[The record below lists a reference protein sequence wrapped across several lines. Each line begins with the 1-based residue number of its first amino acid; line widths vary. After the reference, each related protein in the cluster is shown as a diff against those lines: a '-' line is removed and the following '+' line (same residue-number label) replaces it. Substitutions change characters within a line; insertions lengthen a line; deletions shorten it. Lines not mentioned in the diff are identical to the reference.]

1 MSYFDSLVKLAN
13 GKPAIDPNLPSTKP
27 GFVDPTMAQ
36 VMRDDMVGND
46 WRYTGA
52 AEDRIRELDAEI
64 AKYKQELAS
73 YDTESEMGKYKFVWE
88 GDPSTYTTVQQNKRN
103 ADETRKIREASE
115 AATKASNAQTA
126 WKQLA
131 LNTED
136 EKYKL
141 ASAQNRVN
149 EALATGNRSA
159 YIEAMTDVKRSE
171 AALTRFQRE
180 QDEYRKKF
188 AGMLGVALEDDTKA
202 QDVAYSTEG
211 DENVKGI
218 DSYEKLKS
226 DLSTGKD
233 VVLRTRSNEKI
244 PQKKKD
250 KTIDDAKKK
259 IPEYRKTASGL
270 KFLNPQTKADL
281 DKMLAEY
288 EDAISKYK
296 KGQGTVRDKAFYQN
310 YLESNPTLTANQ
322 LTQKFSLKEL
332 EDMRDKYGLSHANL
346 GNAIRIAG
354 GPKK

>member
-13 GKPAIDPNLPSTKP
+13 GKPAVNPNLPSTKP
-27 GFVDPTMAQ
+27 GFVDPTMAR

-52 AEDRIRELDAEI
+52 AEDRIRELDEEI

-73 YDTESEMGKYKFVWE
+73 YDTESEMGKYKFVWD

-103 ADETRKIREASE
+103 AEETRKIREASE

-126 WKQLA
+126 WKQIV
-131 LNTED
+131 LNMED

-141 ASAQNRVN
+141 ASAQNRAN
-149 EALATGNRSA
+149 EARATGNRSA
-159 YIEAMTDVKRSE
+159 YIEAMNDVKRSE

-180 QDEYRKKF
+180 QAEYRKKF
-188 AGMLGVALEDDTKA
+188 ADMLGVSLEDDTKA
-202 QDVAYSTEG
+202 QDVAYDVNG

-233 VVLRTRSNEKI
+233 NLRSRPKNMSGKEKSKI
-244 PQKKKD
+244 IKD
-250 KTIDDAKKK
+250 ANNNLANF
-259 IPEYRKTASGL
+259 RQTAFGL
-270 KFLNPQTKADL
+270 TFLNPQTKSEL
-281 DKMLAEY
+281 DKMITEY
-288 EDAISKYK
+288 EDAITKFK

-310 YLESNPTLTANQ
+310 YLESNPTATATKLAN
-322 LTQKFSLKEL
+322 KFSLKEL
-332 EDMRDKYGLSHANL
+332 KDMRDKYGLSHANL
-346 GNAIRIAG
+346 DNAIRISG
-354 GPKK
+354 GGKK

>member
-1 MSYFDSLVKLAN
+1 MSYFDTLVKQAN
-13 GKPAIDPNLPSTKP
+13 GKPTAPQND
-27 GFVDPTMAQ
+27 GFVDPAMAR
-36 VMRDDMVGND
+36 VMRDDMVRRD
-46 WRYTGA
+46 YQFT
-52 AEDRIRELDAEI
+52 DDAEARLREIDEKI

-141 ASAQNRVN
+141 ASAQNRAN

-159 YIEAMTDVKRSE
+159 YIEAMNDVKRSE

-180 QDEYRKKF
+180 QAEYRKKF
-188 AGMLGVALEDDTKA
+188 ADMLGVALEDDTKA
-202 QDVAYSTEG
+202 QDVAYNAEG
-211 DENVKGI
+211 DDNVKGI
-218 DSYEKLKS
+218 DAYEVLKTELDKGKKNLLRIRPKKMS
-226 DLSTGKD
+226 D
-233 VVLRTRSNEKI
+233 
-244 PQKKKD
+244 PQKQN
-250 KTIDDAKKK
+250 IINEAKNNLAKHK
-259 IPEYRKTASGL
+259 KTAEGL
-270 KFLNPQTKADL
+270 KFLNPQTKAEL
-281 DKMLAEY
+281 ETMITEY
-288 EDAISKYK
+288 EDAIPKFK

-322 LTQKFSLKEL
+322 LTLKFSLKEL

-346 GNAIRIAG
+346 DKAIRIAG

>member
-52 AEDRIRELDAEI
+52 AENRIRELDEEI

-103 ADETRKIREASE
+103 SEETRKIREASE

-159 YIEAMTDVKRSE
+159 YIDAMTDVKRSE

-180 QDEYRKKF
+180 QAEYRKKF
-188 AGMLGVALEDDTKA
+188 ADMLGVALEDDSKA

-226 DLSTGKD
+226 ALSTGKD
-233 VVLRTRSNEKI
+233 NLRSRPKNMSGKEKSKI
-244 PQKKKD
+244 IKD
-250 KTIDDAKKK
+250 ANNNLANF
-259 IPEYRKTASGL
+259 RQTASGL
-270 KFLNPQTKADL
+270 TFLNPQTKSEL
-281 DKMLAEY
+281 DKMITEY
-288 EDAISKYK
+288 EDAIPKFS
-296 KGQGTVRDKAFYQN
+296 KGQGTVMTQEAFGKKTYAQLVAMGLKQLRQYQAQGFTN
-310 YLESNPTLTANQ
+310 PKLEQALANA
-322 LTQKFSLKEL
+322 K
-332 EDMRDKYGLSHANL
+332 
-346 GNAIRIAG
+346 
-354 GPKK
+354 

>member
-13 GKPAIDPNLPSTKP
+13 GKPAIDPNLPSIKP

-36 VMRDDMVGND
+36 VMRDSMVGNE

-103 ADETRKIREASE
+103 AEETRKIREASE
-115 AATKASNAQTA
+115 AATKASNVQTA

-131 LNTED
+131 LNTEE

-188 AGMLGVALEDDTKA
+188 AGMLGVALEDDSKA

-233 VVLRTRSNEKI
+233 NLRSRPKNMSGKEKS
-244 PQKKKD
+244 
-250 KTIDDAKKK
+250 K
-259 IPEYRKTASGL
+259 IIKEANNNLANFRQTASGL
-270 KFLNPQTKADL
+270 TFLNPQTRSEL
-281 DKMLAEY
+281 DKMITEY
-288 EDAISKYK
+288 EDAIPKFK

-310 YLESNPTLTANQ
+310 YLESNPTATATQ
-322 LTQKFSLKEL
+322 LSSKFSLKEL
-332 EDMRDKYGLSHANL
+332 KDMRDKYGLGHANL
-346 GNAIRIAG
+346 KDAIRLAG
-354 GPKK
+354 GSKK

>member
-13 GKPAIDPNLPSTKP
+13 GKAAVDPNLPSIKP
-27 GFVDPTMAQ
+27 GLVDPTMAQ

-103 ADETRKIREASE
+103 AEETRKIREASE

-131 LNTED
+131 LNMED

-141 ASAQNRVN
+141 ASAQNRAN
-149 EALATGNRSA
+149 EAKATGNRSA

-180 QDEYRKKF
+180 QAEYRKKF
-188 AGMLGVALEDDTKA
+188 ANMLGVALEDDTKA
-202 QDVAYSTEG
+202 QDVAYNGEG
-211 DENVKGI
+211 DKNLEGI
-218 DSYEKLKS
+218 GIYEQLKANL
-226 DLSTGKD
+226 DNGKTE
-233 VVLRTRSNEKI
+233 LRNRPKKMSKQEKSKI
-244 PQKKKD
+244 
-250 KTIDDAKKK
+250 INNAKNNLANF
-259 IPEYRKTASGL
+259 RQTASGL
-270 KFLNPQTKADL
+270 TFLNPQTKSEL
-281 DKMLAEY
+281 DKSITEY
-288 EDAISKYK
+288 EDSI
-296 KGQGTVRDKAFYQN
+296 
-310 YLESNPTLTANQ
+310 P
-322 LTQKFSLKEL
+322 KFSKSQPTVMTQEEFGKKTYAQLVAMGLKTLRQYQAQGFTNPKL
-332 EDMRDKYGLSHANL
+332 EQALAN
-346 GNAIRIAG
+346 A
-354 GPKK
+354 K